1 MSTNNALLTILTE
14 RIRTN
19 SLVLPTLPEIAIKVR
34 KAADDPDINLKAMGA
49 IIAQDPSLSA
59 RIIGIANSAV
69 RSRTTKVSDL
79 NQAVTRIGLAH
90 IKNVATALAME
101 QLFVSK
107 NDTIRKEMSRAWKET
122 VEVASHAMAGFK
134 LWQERT
140 RNRTLSLDTLT
151 LTAMVHNIGILPILT
166 EAEKHEDVFGE
177 LEFIQDASQKL
188 GNRIGEMITQKWEFA
203 DPIISAVSNWRK
215 VGFAEDIEYTD
226 FIKLAYVAIN
236 GGQEDAF
243 VQRGLIEEEGFANR
257 ADYQSAVRDA
267 ASAFA

>member
-69 RSRTTKVSDL
+69 RSRATKVSDL

-90 IKNVATALAME
+90 IKNIATALAME

-107 NDTIRKEMSRAWKET
+107 NDIIRREMSRVWKDT
-122 VEVASHAMAGFK
+122 VHVASHAIAGFK

-140 RNRTLSLDTLT
+140 RNRSLSVDTLT

-166 EAEKHEDVFGE
+166 EAEKHEDVFGN
-177 LEFIQDASQKL
+177 LEFINDASNKL
-188 GNRIGEMITQKWEFA
+188 GSRLGEMITQRWEF
-203 DPIISAVSNWRK
+203 DDKIVEVVGSWRK
-215 VGFAEDIEYTD
+215 GFSEDISYGD

-236 GGQEDAF
+236 GGEEDSF
-243 VQRGLIEEEGFANR
+243 VQRGIIEDEGFTNR
-257 ADYQSAVRDA
+257 SDYKEAVRLA